1 LYSSKFISYSILQG
15 ILKFFF
21 QNENIFQN
29 ENTGIQLV
37 STKLIYDLNVT
48 VQILNMKSKF
58 KPTCIFV
65 VEDDPMYQRMV
76 RYVMELNPDH
86 QVHVFSTG
94 QDCIQNLH
102 LNPSIVSL
110 DYSLPDMTG
119 EDILKKI
126 KNYNKDISVLILSSQ
141 QDVSTA
147 VKLLREGA
155 YDYITKDSETND
167 RLLHT
172 INQVK
177 QQNELREEV
186 SSLKE
191 ELQVNYK
198 VDKSIIGDSNA
209 IKNVFTLLEK
219 AVKTNITISI
229 TGETGTGKEV
239 IAKSIHY
246 NSSRKKEPFVAVNMS
261 AIPKELLESELFG
274 HEKGAF
280 TGANTRK
287 RGMFEMANKGTL
299 FLDEIGEM
307 DINLQAKVLRALQ
320 EREIL
325 RVGAEK
331 TIPFDARVIVATHR
345 NLQDEVSDGNFRED
359 LFYRLLGLPIH
370 LPPLRDRGNDILL
383 LANFFLKKFTKNNEI
398 NAMKLST
405 EAKSKLLS
413 YAFPGNVRE
422 LKAIIE
428 LAAVLTNEDKIS
440 DIDIQFNSPKKG
452 ANFLSDEM
460 TFEQYKKLIVTHFL
474 EKYDDDIDKV
484 ALKLDIG
491 KSTIYRMLKNGK
503 EDIIN

>member
-1 LYSSKFISYSILQG
+1 
-15 ILKFFF
+15 
-21 QNENIFQN
+21 
-29 ENTGIQLV
+29 
-37 STKLIYDLNVT
+37 
-48 VQILNMKSKF
+48 MKSKF

-76 RYVMELNPDH
+76 KYLMELNPDH
-86 QVHVFSTG
+86 QVHIFSTG
-94 QDCIQNLH
+94 QECIQSLH

-119 EDILKKI
+119 EDVLKKI
-126 KNYNKDISVLILSSQ
+126 KIYNKDISVVILSSQ
-141 QDVSTA
+141 QNVSTA

-167 RLLHT
+167 RLSHT
-172 INQVK
+172 ISRIK
-177 QQNELREEV
+177 QQNDLKEEV
-186 SSLKE
+186 SSLKK

-209 IKNVFTLLEK
+209 MQNVFSLLEK

-261 AIPKELLESELFG
+261 AIPKELLESELKKKK
-274 HEKGAF
+274 KGAF

-331 TIPFDARVIVATHR
+331 PIPFDARVIVATHR

-370 LPPLRDRGNDILL
+370 LPPLRDRGNDIILL
-383 LANFFLKKFTKNNEI
+383 SNFFLKSFTKNNDLDSI
-398 NAMKLST
+398 KFSK

-413 YAFPGNVRE
+413 YTFPGNVRE

-428 LAAVLTNEDKIS
+428 LAAVLTNEDEIS
-440 DIDIQFNSPKKG
+440 DNDIRFNSPKKG
-452 ANFLSDEM
+452 ANFLTDEM
-460 TFEQYKKLIVTHFL
+460 TFEEYKKLIVTHFL
-474 EKYDDDIDKV
+474 KKYDDDIDKV

-491 KSTIYRMLKNGK
+491 KSTIYRMLKNEK
-503 EDIIN
+503 ENIMS

>member
-1 LYSSKFISYSILQG
+1 
-15 ILKFFF
+15 
-21 QNENIFQN
+21 
-29 ENTGIQLV
+29 
-37 STKLIYDLNVT
+37 
-48 VQILNMKSKF
+48 MKSKF

-76 RYVMELNPDH
+76 KYVMELNPDH

-94 QDCIQNLH
+94 QECIKNLH
-102 LNPSIVSL
+102 LNPSIISL

-119 EDILKKI
+119 EDVLKKI

-172 INQVK
+172 INRVK
-177 QQNELREEV
+177 QQNELQEEV

-209 IKNVFTLLEK
+209 IKNVFVLLGK

-246 NSSRKKEPFVAVNMS
+246 NSSRKKELFVAVNMS

-280 TGANTRK
+280 TGANTRR

-307 DINLQAKVLRALQ
+307 DINMQAKVLRALQ

-383 LANFFLKKFTKNNEI
+383 LANFFLKKFTKNNEL
-398 NAMKLST
+398 NNMKLST

-422 LKAIIE
+422 LKAIVE
-428 LAAVLTNEDKIS
+428 LAAVLTNEDEIS
-440 DIDIQFNSPKKG
+440 DINIRFNSPKKG

-460 TFEQYKKLIVTHFL
+460 SFEQYKKLIVTHFL

-503 EDIIN
+503 ETS

>member
-1 LYSSKFISYSILQG
+1 
-15 ILKFFF
+15 
-21 QNENIFQN
+21 
-29 ENTGIQLV
+29 
-37 STKLIYDLNVT
+37 
-48 VQILNMKSKF
+48 MKSKF

-76 RYVMELNPDH
+76 KYVMEMNPDH

-94 QDCIQNLH
+94 QECIQSLH

-119 EDILKKI
+119 EEVLKKI
-126 KNYNKDISVLILSSQ
+126 KDYNKDISVLILSSQ

-172 INQVK
+172 INRVK
-177 QQNELREEV
+177 TQNELKEEV
-186 SSLKE
+186 SSLKQ
-191 ELQVNYK
+191 ELQVSYK
-198 VDKSIIGDSNA
+198 MDKNIIGDSPAMQN
-209 IKNVFTLLEK
+209 IFSLLEK
-219 AVKTNITISI
+219 AVKTNITVSI

-246 NSSRKKEPFVAVNMS
+246 NSNRKKGSFVAVNMS

-287 RGMFEMANKGTL
+287 LGMFELANKGTL

-325 RVGAEK
+325 RVGGEK
-331 TIPFDARVIVATHR
+331 PIPFDARVIVATHR
-345 NLQDEVSDGNFRED
+345 NLQDEVREGKFRED

-370 LPPLRDRGNDILL
+370 LPPLRDRGNDIIL
-383 LANFFLKKFTKNNEI
+383 LANFFLKNFLKNNDLGGI
-398 NAMKLST
+398 KISKD
-405 EAKSKLLS
+405 AKSKLLS
-413 YAFPGNVRE
+413 YSFPGNVRE

-428 LAAVLTNEDKIS
+428 LAAVLTNEEEITEN
-440 DIDIQFNSPKKG
+440 DIKFNSPKKG
-452 ANFLSDEM
+452 ANFLTDEL
-460 TFEQYKKLIVTHFL
+460 TFEEYKKVIVTHFL
-474 EKYDDDIDKV
+474 EKYNNDIDKV
-484 ALKLDIG
+484 ASKLDIG
-491 KSTIYRMLKNGK
+491 KSTIYRMLKNEK
-503 EDIIN
+503 ESLAN

>member
-1 LYSSKFISYSILQG
+1 
-15 ILKFFF
+15 
-21 QNENIFQN
+21 
-29 ENTGIQLV
+29 
-37 STKLIYDLNVT
+37 
-48 VQILNMKSKF
+48 MKSTF

-76 RYVMELNPDH
+76 KYVMELNPDH

-94 QDCIQNLH
+94 QECIQSLH

-119 EDILKKI
+119 EDVLKKI
-126 KNYNKDISVLILSSQ
+126 RNYNKDISVLILSSQ

-167 RLLHT
+167 RILHT
-172 INQVK
+172 ISRIK
-177 QQNELREEV
+177 QQNKLKEEV

-198 VDKSIIGDSNA
+198 VDKSIIGDSKA

-331 TIPFDARVIVATHR
+331 PIPFDARVIVATHR

-383 LANFFLKKFTKNNEI
+383 LANFFLKNFTKNNEL
-398 NAMKLST
+398 NSMKFAKD
-405 EAKSKLLS
+405 AKSKLLS
-413 YAFPGNVRE
+413 YTFPGNVRE
-422 LKAIIE
+422 LKAIVE
-428 LAAVLTNEDKIS
+428 LAAVLTNEDEIS
-440 DIDIQFNSPKKG
+440 DNDIRFNSPKKG
-452 ANFLSDEM
+452 ANFLSDDM

-491 KSTIYRMLKNGK
+491 KSTIYRMLKNEK
-503 EDIIN
+503 ENTTR

>member
-1 LYSSKFISYSILQG
+1 
-15 ILKFFF
+15 
-21 QNENIFQN
+21 
-29 ENTGIQLV
+29 
-37 STKLIYDLNVT
+37 
-48 VQILNMKSKF
+48 MKSKF
-58 KPTCIFV
+58 KPTSIFV

-76 RYVMELNPDH
+76 KYVMELNPDH

-94 QDCIQNLH
+94 QECIQSLH
-102 LNPSIVSL
+102 LNPSIISL

-119 EDILKKI
+119 EEVLKKI
-126 KNYNKDISVLILSSQ
+126 KDFNKDISVIILSSQ

-172 INQVK
+172 INRVK
-177 QQNELREEV
+177 QQNKLKEEV

-191 ELQVNYK
+191 ELNVSYK
-198 VDKSIIGDSNA
+198 IDKTIIGGSHA
-209 IKNVFTLLEK
+209 MQGIFTMLEK
-219 AVKTNITISI
+219 AMKTNITISI

-246 NSSRKKEPFVAVNMS
+246 NSGRKKEPFVAVNMS

-287 RGMFEMANKGTL
+287 RGMFEIANKGTL

-331 TIPFDARVIVATHR
+331 PIPFDARVIVATNR

-370 LPPLRDRGNDILL
+370 LPPLRDRENDIIL
-383 LANFFLKKFTKNNEI
+383 LANFFLKSFAKKNDLGSLKI
-398 NAMKLST
+398 SK
-405 EAKSKLLS
+405 EAKNKLLG
-413 YAFPGNVRE
+413 YGFPGNVRE

-428 LAAVLTNEDKIS
+428 LSAVLANEELIS
-440 DIDIQFNSPKKG
+440 ETDIRFNSPKKG
-452 ANFLSDEM
+452 ANFLADEM

-474 EKYDDDIDKV
+474 EKYNNDIDKV

-491 KSTIYRMLKNGK
+491 KSTIYRMLKNEK
-503 EDIIN
+503 EGIIN